1 MAPNLISEPTVSNLS
16 SISCKIFKM
25 AAFEKQK
32 ASCLSQVDLSKKGNI
47 DDQIIDLVQYINAKD
62 NYFTTSSCSGRISVF
77 SEVSQLQG
85 REYARLCFSE
95 IQRKIII
102 CQLADQ
108 RKKHCEWL
116 YVTHSAAI
124 EEEVV
129 STVYF
134 YIT

>member
-1 MAPNLISEPTVSNLS
+1 
-16 SISCKIFKM
+16 M

-108 RKKHCEWL
+108 KKKHCEWL